1 MTATEPRCAPGKQV
15 SAAPIVL
22 LHGQPGSAGD
32 WDGVVRALG
41 ADTPVLT
48 PTRPGWG
55 GSGRAG
61 GVEHNAAA
69 LLATLDGQRLDRAT
83 IVGHS
88 FGGSIAAWVAAHHPD
103 RVARLVL
110 AAPAANLASI
120 YALDRWL
127 ALPVVGFVTS
137 SALMAGAGVPLAW
150 PAARRAAGGRLGL
163 DERFLRQAGRTLRAP
178 SAWQTFVT
186 EQRGLLRELPSLEQR
201 LGTITAPTTI
211 VVGSRD
217 RIVGAGSARRLA
229 TQIPGA
235 RLVELPGAGHLLPLQ
250 QPARLAEVIL
260 G

>member
-1 MTATEPRCAPGKQV
+1 LTATEPRAAGKQV

-32 WDGVVRALG
+32 WNGVVSALG
-41 ADTPVLT
+41 ADTSVLA

-55 GSGRAG
+55 AGRAG
-61 GVEHNAAA
+61 GLQHNAAA
-69 LLATLDGQRLDRAT
+69 LLATLDAEGLDRAT

-88 FGGSIAAWVAAHHPD
+88 LGGSVAAWVAAHHPD

-127 ALPVVGFVTS
+127 ALPVAGFLTS
-137 SALMAGAGVPLAW
+137 SALMAGTGVTLAW

-178 SAWQTFVT
+178 SAWRTFVT
-186 EQRGLLRELPSLEQR
+186 EQRGLLRELPSLEPR
-201 LGTITAPTTI
+201 LGAITAPTTI

-250 QPARLAEVIL
+250 QPVRLAEVIL